1 MAKGE
6 NIFLRKDG
14 RFEARYAKGRD
25 GNGKLIYGFCYGRTY
40 EEAREKVRRAIRELA
55 YDKRGVPES
64 IEFRKVPDR
73 PEKSY
78 SAIFWRQSAV

>member
-40 EEAREKVRRAIRELA
+40 EEAREKVRRAIRECSA
-55 YDKRGVPES
+55 GCIIGGKYT
-64 IEFRKVPDR
+64 F
-73 PEKSY
+73 SY
-78 SAIFWRQSAV
+78 

>member
-25 GNGKLIYGFCYGRTY
+25 GNGKLICAGER
-40 EEAREKVRRAIRELA
+40 
-55 YDKRGVPES
+55 
-64 IEFRKVPDR
+64 
-73 PEKSY
+73 
-78 SAIFWRQSAV
+78 SAISR